1 MQTENENY
9 ERHHLLRDI
18 VFIHHSNLLLSK
30 EKIVVLIAV
39 KLKTDHADNLT
50 AGHKKF
56 CY

>member
-9 ERHHLLRDI
+9 ERHHFFKGYRIYSSFKFI
-18 VFIHHSNLLLSK
+18 VK
-30 EKIVVLIAV
+30 QRKIVVLIAV

-50 AGHKKF
+50 AGHKNF

>member
-30 EKIVVLIAV
+30 EKL
-39 KLKTDHADNLT
+39 LS
-50 AGHKKF
+50 
-56 CY
+56 